1 MYILYCNSNFSFP
14 HDQINACFFDGKE
27 ELSFDELYCR
37 ADSAMYESNVEIKN
51 VVSYFRKS
59 PYVVIYTDL
68 VEAPFE
74 WLIDNGY
81 NEYHKPEKIKKVKQ
95 QIFCYSHHNLQ
106 KRHR

>member
-1 MYILYCNSNFSFP
+1 MTKLYIKDGLTVSVGTSFIYETTVYFITKN
-14 HDQINACFFDGKE
+14 HCMMIN
-27 ELSFDELYCR
+27 
-37 ADSAMYESNVEIKN
+37 SAMYESDVEIKN

-95 QIFCYSHHNLQ
+95 QKSKHG
-106 KRHR
+106 